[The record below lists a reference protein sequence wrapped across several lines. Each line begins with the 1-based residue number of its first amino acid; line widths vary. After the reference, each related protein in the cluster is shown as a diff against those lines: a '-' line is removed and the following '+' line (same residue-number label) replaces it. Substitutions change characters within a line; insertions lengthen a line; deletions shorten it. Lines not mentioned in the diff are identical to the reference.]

1 MSFNDLL
8 SALGLDDPK
17 TVWGWILFLSSIGIE
32 FIPKFHI
39 KPWSLLIEWL
49 GSKFN
54 KKINDQIATQI
65 NGLKDDMTEKDNK
78 LSSKVDELNAKVEE
92 VHTSLQDH
100 IKESEQKNLQDTRR
114 DIQNFSNSCSN
125 HVQHT
130 KEEYDFYIHKC
141 DEYETYIAVNKI
153 KNGVIESA
161 IRNIRHHYD
170 KCIAENS
177 FLVEQG
183 YE

>member
-8 SALGLDDPK
+8 SAFGLDDPK

-39 KPWSLLIEWL
+39 KPWSLLIKWI
-49 GSKFN
+49 GGNFN
-54 KKINDQIATQI
+54 AKLDKKIATQI
-65 NGLKDDMTEKDNK
+65 DDLKQEMIKKDTKLTE
-78 LSSKVDELNAKVEE
+78 KVDELNTKVEE
-92 VHTSLQDH
+92 VNTSLQDH
-100 IKESEQKNLQDTRR
+100 IKESEIKNLQDTRR

-125 HVQHT
+125 NVPHT

-141 DEYETYIAVNKI
+141 DEYETYIATNRI